1 MSSTEPLQIQ
11 LLGTFHSQFNGRP
24 IASLNGSPRL
34 QALLAYLLLHRDAPH
49 SRQQIAFQ
57 LWPVSGDSQARTNLR
72 KLFLQLRRALPNE
85 DQFLTFDNQ
94 TIGWRAD
101 APCTCDLLQVQAL
114 LAAVDADPTDR
125 AALTQLLDRYG
136 GELLPDCYDE
146 WVLPLRAEL
155 HQDVMAALTQLVTLL
170 ENQRA
175 YDDGIRY
182 AQQLLT
188 LEPLAE
194 QGYQQL
200 MRLHAAEG
208 DRAGALK
215 VYQACV
221 DTLAR
226 ELGVEPSA
234 ETQALYQRLR
244 QAKSSAAHR
253 AQPAPV
259 PNLPP
264 LIGRQTEWQ
273 TLHAAW
279 QRAMTGRATV
289 VTVAGEAGIGKTR
302 LAEELL
308 QWAEQQGIAAA
319 RTRSYQ
325 AQGALAYAPITDLL
339 QSEPLRH
346 NLSALDKPRLTQVA
360 RLLPDLLVE
369 RPELYAPQPM
379 TESWQRQQFFEAL
392 AHVFVGD
399 GQPLLLLFDDLQ
411 WADGETLSWL
421 HYLLQANRA
430 ARLLVVGT
438 VRTGEIERGHRLHTL
453 LHSLQ
458 REEMVTQIA
467 LTPLALDEVRALAEA
482 VQAGA
487 IADGKLAELYAD
499 TEGNPLFVVESVRAQ
514 QGAPTTVPQIVNA
527 SGLPPKIYSVIRSRL
542 TQLTPE
548 TQTLA
553 NLAAV
558 VGRSFSY
565 DVLAAASAM
574 AEEEVVDAIDELLAR
589 QIIREQSMESYDF
602 SHDRIRDVAYGEISR
617 TRRRLLHRRV
627 AEALEDLHGQD
638 QSPVSGQLA
647 EHHAQAGNHAQAIIY
662 LFLATERA
670 LAQFAYG
677 EALRYL
683 ARALALV
690 EPSDDA
696 TRFRL
701 LDQRLQVHA
710 KQSNLALW
718 HADLMAFEQLVA
730 RRASHAATVD
740 HQQQGLL
747 AFHLHTYQQQMGH
760 YQTAIE
766 HAREAV
772 AHAQP
777 AQDLETEA
785 KALLGWGLAAWLSA
799 DFDEAKEKLELALAR
814 ARTAALPAIAATS
827 LERIMQVYMF
837 SGGSARRIG
846 SALDECLALYQ
857 QAGDQN
863 GVAAI
868 YNKYGYLPVAQGVGD
883 YEQARHHYE
892 RGLALYRQIGNQ
904 IGAIGIMRNLGVLYT
919 CCGDYRQAEASLQEA
934 LAVEITIN
942 RDDFTEVVY
951 NYLGFAYFHGG
962 RLQEAKTAQENA
974 LQRLKTNLWRVKA
987 LTGLGWIHF
996 YLHETATAWDYLE
1009 QALQLCQELNEV
1021 RQEGYTRTC
1030 MGHLLSEREQWTEAR
1045 VCYAAALDAHQRMEQ
1060 PNRAME
1066 PLAGLAWVAQQQGES
1081 ARALEQVDAILNH
1094 LQTHMLDRTED
1105 GFYVYLYSYRIL
1117 AANRDPRAADLLQ
1130 SIHDQLQ
1137 ARAATIDDPEHRR
1150 LFWEAMPGHR
1160 EIERAWAQQKGE
1172 RAVAKRAN
1180 P

>member
-1 MSSTEPLQIQ
+1 MSLKIA
-11 LLGTFHSQFNGRP
+11 LLGTFHSQFNGQP
-24 IASLNGSPRL
+24 IEPLNNSPRL

-221 DTLAR
+221 DTLAH

-259 PNLPP
+259 PDLPP

-273 TLHAAW
+273 TLRAAW

-339 QSEPLRH
+339 QVEPIYSRLPSLH
-346 NLSALDKPRLTQVA
+346 ENQLSHVA
-360 RLLPDLLVE
+360 RLLPKLLE
-369 RPELYAPQPM
+369 EHPNLAPPQPM
-379 TESWQRQQFFEAL
+379 TEGWQRQQFFNAL
-392 AHVFVGD
+392 AQAIFATK
-399 GQPLLLLFDDLQ
+399 QPLLLFFDDLQ

-421 HYLLQANRA
+421 HFLLRTASSFPL
-430 ARLLVVGT
+430 LLVGT
-438 VRTGEIERGHRLHTL
+438 IRTGEIDDSHPLFPLLNTL
-453 LHSLQ
+453 RRDDLLNEITLFPLDAAEVAVLAQSLQ
-458 REEMVTQIA
+458 ST
-467 LTPLALDEVRALAEA
+467 ALA
-482 VQAGA
+482 AGEVA
-487 IADGKLAELYAD
+487 QLYAD

-514 QGAPTTVPQIVNA
+514 QGTTWASVAGANE
-527 SGLPPKIYSVIRSRL
+527 SGLPPKIYAVIRSRL

-548 TQTLA
+548 TQSLV

-558 VGRSFSY
+558 IGRSFSY

-574 AEEEVVDAIDELLAR
+574 VEEEVVDAIDELLAR
-589 QIIREQSMESYDF
+589 QIIREQRMDGYDF
-602 SHDRIRDVAYGEISR
+602 SHDRIRDVTYAEISQ

-627 AEALEDLHGQD
+627 AQALELLYAEALETQWA
-638 QSPVSGQLA
+638 VLA
-647 EHHAQAGNHAQAIIY
+647 DHHEKARNAVEAVGYWQKAGEQAA
-662 LFLATERA
+662 
-670 LAQFAYG
+670 AQFANSAAVDYFS
-677 EALRYL
+677 
-683 ARALALV
+683 RALALV
-690 EPSDDA
+690 AKDEIRKRVELLLARERVYFYLARPEAQKADLDLLLSLAESFGTLSADDA
-696 TRFRL
+696 AECRKLNALIQMRISKWSAAVGDYQAAVQFAEQAIQVAEDCGEHAIESDAFCGSGVIYFELGKLSTAR
-701 LDQRLQVHA
+701 DRLQQA
-710 KQSNLALW
+710 
-718 HADLMAFEQLVA
+718 
-730 RRASHAATVD
+730 
-740 HQQQGLL
+740 
-747 AFHLHTYQQQMGH
+747 
-760 YQTAIE
+760 
-766 HAREAV
+766 
-772 AHAQP
+772 
-777 AQDLETEA
+777 
-785 KALLGWGLAAWLSA
+785 LAAARAAASPQRIAEALDWLSA
-799 DFDEAKEKLELALAR
+799 VSMFTGAPFATIMGYLEEAMTIHQGNDDLYGERNIHHKMAYALIAQGEGEYARAIAHIHEGLALSRRLGTLVNDGQQLRNLGWLYVYTGDYNKAYAALQQSIDQLEGTNVTFAAAAHSYLGFHYLQSGDWENAQRWLMHALDGFRAVEETRPHRTLVLHWLSQLHLLREAYESALDYAQQAVRAAEPRGDSRHLATAHTLIGHALVGLEEYSVAAEHYQQAKELALA
-814 ARTAALPAIAATS
+814 
-827 LERIMQVYMF
+827 LEQ
-837 SGGSARRIG
+837 
-846 SALDECLALYQ
+846 
-857 QAGDQN
+857 
-863 GVAAI
+863 
-868 YNKYGYLPVAQGVGD
+868 YN
-883 YEQARHHYE
+883 RHLE
-892 RGLALYRQIGNQ
+892 PMAGLADV
-904 IGAIGIMRNLGVLYT
+904 A
-919 CCGDYRQAEASLQEA
+919 LQRSEPAEA
-934 LAVEITIN
+934 LAIVE
-942 RDDFTEVVY
+942 
-951 NYLGFAYFHGG
+951 
-962 RLQEAKTAQENA
+962 
-974 LQRLKTNLWRVKA
+974 
-987 LTGLGWIHF
+987 
-996 YLHETATAWDYLE
+996 
-1009 QALQLCQELNEV
+1009 
-1021 RQEGYTRTC
+1021 
-1030 MGHLLSEREQWTEAR
+1030 
-1045 VCYAAALDAHQRMEQ
+1045 
-1060 PNRAME
+1060 
-1066 PLAGLAWVAQQQGES
+1066 
-1081 ARALEQVDAILNH
+1081 AILEHVETN
-1094 LQTHMLDRTED
+1094 TLDRTEE
-1105 GFYVYLYSYRIL
+1105 GLQVYRTCYRVL
-1117 AANRDPRAADLLQ
+1117 RANRDSRAQ
-1130 SIHDQLQ
+1130 SILATMYDQLQ
-1137 ARAATIDDPEHRR
+1137 ARAATIDDPEQRR

-1160 EIERAWAQQKGE
+1160 EIRERFD
-1172 RAVAKRAN
+1172 